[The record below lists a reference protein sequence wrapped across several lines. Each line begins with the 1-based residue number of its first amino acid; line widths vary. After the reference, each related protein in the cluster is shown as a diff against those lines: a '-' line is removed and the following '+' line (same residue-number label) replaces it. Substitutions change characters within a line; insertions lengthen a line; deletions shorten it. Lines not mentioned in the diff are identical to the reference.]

1 MHGVGREV
9 FTAAVTGAGFAAPLV
24 VAEQAEPDPAFPTVS
39 FPNPEEPGAMDRV
52 LALAAASGADL
63 AIAND
68 PDADRCAVAIPDSTA
83 PVGAPGAAGWR
94 MLRGDEVGALLADH
108 LMRRG
113 VRGRYATT
121 VVSSSLL
128 SRLCAAR
135 GLPYGETLT
144 GFKWIVRAGPDL
156 VFGYEEAL
164 GYCVAPESVRDKD
177 GITAAL
183 LVCELAAGLKAE
195 LRTLGDRLDELAL
208 TYGLH
213 ATDQLSV
220 RVDDLREIDAA
231 MATIR
236 RHPPDCLLDEAVTA
250 LEDHL
255 PEADVLT
262 LRAESARVVVR
273 PSGTEP
279 KLKAYLEVVEPVVDG
294 DVPAARERAAAALAA
309 LRTETATALGL

>member
-1 MHGVGREV
+1 MLR
-9 FTAAVTGAGFAAPLV
+9 AMRLAGFGAPYV
-24 VAEQAEPDPAFPTVS
+24 VAAQAEPDPDFPTVA

-52 LALAAASGADL
+52 IALAAGTHADL
-63 AIAND
+63 AVAND
-68 PDADRCAVAIPDSTA
+68 PDADRCAVAVPD
-83 PVGAPGAAGWR
+83 GDGWR
-94 MLRGDEVGALLADH
+94 MLRGDEVGVLLADH

-121 VVSSSLL
+121 VVSSTLL
-128 SRLCAAR
+128 GKLCRAR

-144 GFKWIVRAGPDL
+144 GFKWIVRAGDDL
-156 VFGYEEAL
+156 VYGYEEAL
-164 GYCVAPESVRDKD
+164 GYCVAPQHVRDKD

-195 LRTLGDRLDELAL
+195 LRTLGDRLDELAVE
-208 TYGLH
+208 YGVH

-220 RVDDLREIDAA
+220 RVEDLNEIAAA

-236 RHPPDCLLDEAVTA
+236 RRPPQSLLDEPVTTV
-250 LEDHL
+250 EDRR

-262 LRAESARVVVR
+262 LAAESSRVVVR

-279 KLKAYLEVVEPVVDG
+279 KLKAYLEVVEPVVDD
-294 DVPAARERAAAALAA
+294 DVPGARERAAAALVA
-309 LRTETATALGL
+309 LRTETAAALGLA